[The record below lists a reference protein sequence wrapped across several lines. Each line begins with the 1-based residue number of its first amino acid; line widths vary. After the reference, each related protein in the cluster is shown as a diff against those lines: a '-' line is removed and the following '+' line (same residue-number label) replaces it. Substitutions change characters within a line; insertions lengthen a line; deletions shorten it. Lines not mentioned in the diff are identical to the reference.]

1 MSTRTSKSYI
11 GTYSYEDAG
20 GMLEIEKIRDT
31 VKVINRANGDKKYRV
46 VLKGRFGENNPNL
59 DKYTHWTQFG
69 EKYVDWMNC
78 RLEDAQRVDVYV
90 YARS

>member
-1 MSTRTSKSYI
+1 MSARTSKNYI
-11 GTYSYEDAG
+11 GTYNYEDAG

-69 EKYVDWMNC
+69 EKHVDWMNC